1 MRDDFN
7 VILRWDRDDWVT
19 IHLDNIEESICHKYN
34 FTKRPRNGDP
44 ESGLPYD
51 YCSILH
57 YDGKACSKVILIFY
71 ICHQ

>member
-7 VILRWDRDDWVT
+7 VILRWDRDDWVK
-19 IHLDNIEESICHKYN
+19 ILFENIEDRSKHN
-34 FTKRPRNGDP
+34 FKKRPRTET

-51 YCSILH
+51 YCSTMH
-57 YDGKACSKVILIFY
+57 YDGKAFSKVILIFY